1 MLTHAWAPPVRRQA
15 WATFGVL
22 VSIVLGALF
31 VLWINPSTGFGD
43 EYITAVE
50 SISPNSQVG
59 LGGGGR
65 MWYHSTSATF
75 G

>member
-1 MLTHAWAPPVRRQA
+1 VLTHAWALPVRRQA

-50 SISPNSQVG
+50 SISPNSQVV